1 MDIDDRILHEIE
13 EFTWLFERK
22 KYLKCSISCKNMLQ
36 LLQGIRGLNDDSLD
50 SLKMLRGVSSSLFR
64 ISKTPT
70 THSALTNADLNLS
83 QTPSVKSSTNALNNA
98 QRHIMRL
105 SQSREK

>member
-1 MDIDDRILHEIE
+1 MDIDERILHEIE

-36 LLQGIRGLNDDSLD
+36 LLQGISALNDESSEPIKIRQVHDVAPPRTKVAASSEVSVRDSNELP
-50 SLKMLRGVSSSLFR
+50 LGNRRNG
-64 ISKTPT
+64 
-70 THSALTNADLNLS
+70 
-83 QTPSVKSSTNALNNA
+83 LNNA

-105 SQSREK
+105 GHKDS